1 MRDRADGTI
10 VSANAGILGMNV
22 DSLGIAV
29 ESNDQR
35 AQNRQNSEF
44 ALGLHCDTGS
54 RLPFTE
60 LAGTVLGS
68 RETIK

>member
-1 MRDRADGTI
+1 
-10 VSANAGILGMNV
+10 MNV